1 MKKLK
6 LFLML
11 FIAAVSVCNFVSC
24 DKDDDKGGA
33 SSIVGTWVL
42 QEDGDFESYTFTSGG
57 TYTNSWQESDGKY
70 GAFYGVYTYEGKTLT
85 LKDSEHGW
93 VDTYQAT
100 ISGNKLTLID
110 EDGYKEV
117 YTRK

>member
-24 DKDDDKGGA
+24 DKDDDKGGSA
-33 SSIVGTWVL
+33 IVGTWVW
-42 QEDGDFESYTFTSGG
+42 QEDDDLFDSYTFSANGS
-57 TYTNSWQESDGKY
+57 YTNSWQEGSYTGFERGTYTFEKSILTMKSSD
-70 GAFYGVYTYEGKTLT
+70 
-85 LKDSEHGW
+85 GW
-93 VDTYQAT
+93 VDVYTAK
-100 ISGNKLTLID
+100 ISGNKLTLTD
-110 EDGYKEV
+110 EDGDKWV

>member
-1 MKKLK
+1 
-6 LFLML
+6 ML

-24 DKDDDKGGA
+24 DKDDDGG
-33 SSIVGTWVL
+33 SSAIVGTWVL
-42 QEDGDFESYTFTSGG
+42 QEDVDLFDSYTFSANGS
-57 TYTNSWQESDGKY
+57 YTNSWQDGS
-70 GAFYGVYTYEGKTLT
+70 YTGFDRGTYTFEKSILT
-85 LKDSEHGW
+85 LKSSEGG